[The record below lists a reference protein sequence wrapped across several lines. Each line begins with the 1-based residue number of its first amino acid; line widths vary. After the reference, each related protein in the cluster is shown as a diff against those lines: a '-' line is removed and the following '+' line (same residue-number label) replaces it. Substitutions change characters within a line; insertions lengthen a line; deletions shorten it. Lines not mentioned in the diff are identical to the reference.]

1 MVRETSC
8 WRSSDC
14 SSERGWRGIRGIESG
29 ATSTT
34 RTPGGLGA
42 PPQRPQPALG
52 SYGNART
59 PGCYAP
65 RTDQAGRHDR
75 PVRAAGIELVWN
87 EAETRSPQRGP
98 RSQQRETL
106 PDGDRPRP
114 LPPGALTTVGEAT
127 PRRSQRPP
135 PYSAP
140 SASTP
145 PPRRAESAHE
155 PRGES
160 PDSFL
165 SLPPIA
171 PSDRHSGPS
180 AGRVRRARQQHE
192 HRVARPAA
200 ADQTT
205 ATKPLGIRLSSDAQP
220 GASAGNASSPNLA
233 PRSGSLHP
241 SATPHR
247 PGPPRT
253 RPSALSQRRARTTRR
268 PQGDRRTRRGRQTP
282 SHRPGSAAPG
292 ALVADAHVSHWGVT
306 KLPPRPGENTPSPC
320 FARPALSPPFRSLG
334 WTKWRNGAFAKLS
347 EANPTT
353 MRPYRR
359 RRRARTQVPPA
370 LS

>member
-87 EAETRSPQRGP
+87 EAETRSPSEGLGLSNANVAGRRPTSPAPTGCAHDRR
-98 RSQQRETL
+98 RSNAATL
-106 PDGDRPRP
+106 AAASALLRAERLDATSTSCRKRPR
-114 LPPGALTTVGEAT
+114 
-127 PRRSQRPP
+127 
-135 PYSAP
+135 
-140 SASTP
+140 
-145 PPRRAESAHE
+145 AEGRVA
-155 PRGES
+155 GL
-160 PDSFL
+160 FL

-253 RPSALSQRRARTTRR
+253 RLSARSQRRARTTRR